1 MKKLRLRIGEDRALL
16 LRTNSK
22 KRREAPRREHSHG
35 PPLSLPAMSLCS
47 SFGNTLPM
55 PNLHQPRTHVL
66 GAIPSQQC
74 KDPTPRQ
81 PRLLSSAWLVFPLYS
96 CVSTPQSHEIMSSF
110 LISLQFLSWLHFIQN
125 SLEEMGTLVT
135 CPLLPRVSLNPDGNT
150 RLPSPLLHL
159 KFLARSSV
167 VIHGQTQGLTPVLKP
182 LPSQQ

>member
-1 MKKLRLRIGEDRALL
+1 
-16 LRTNSK
+16 
-22 KRREAPRREHSHG
+22 
-35 PPLSLPAMSLCS
+35 MSLCS
-47 SFGNTLPM
+47 SFGNALPVPPSTSTLHPC
-55 PNLHQPRTHVL
+55 L
-66 GAIPSQQC
+66 GAIPSQQRT
-74 KDPTPRQ
+74 DPTPPQ
-81 PRLLSSAWLVFPLYS
+81 PLLLSSAWLVFCLYS

-110 LISLQFLSWLHFIQN
+110 WISLQFLSWLHFIQN

-167 VIHGQTQGLTPVLKP
+167 IIHGQTQGLTPDLRP

>member
-1 MKKLRLRIGEDRALL
+1 MKKLRLRIGENRALL

-22 KRREAPRREHSHG
+22 KRREAPE
-35 PPLSLPAMSLCS
+35 
-47 SFGNTLPM
+47 GNILM
-55 PNLHQPRTHVL
+55 
-66 GAIPSQQC
+66 GAIPSQQRT
-74 KDPTPRQ
+74 DPTPPQ
-81 PRLLSSAWLVFPLYS
+81 PLLLSSAWLVFCLYS

-110 LISLQFLSWLHFIQN
+110 WISLQFLSWLHFIQN

-167 VIHGQTQGLTPVLKP
+167 IIHGQTQGLTPDLRL